1 MNSEATAT
9 TVLRDDLEAALGDL
23 ADEVTVGR
31 ERRLFV
37 TLADAGDLVPAMETL
52 RDEGITHL
60 STITG
65 LDDGEQYELLY
76 HMLRYGEYD
85 DGDLGEA
92 TSVTVRLFLD
102 RDDPTLASLVGTIPG
117 ASMYEREVMDML
129 GVEFEG
135 HPKPERLL
143 LADDWEAGPPLRKP
157 DAVQEEADDAGNGEE
172 AEEEAEETAT
182 EEEAEAE
189 EEGKESASEGEM
201 KESASEREMKETEPE
216 VEEEVDDDSADA
228 TDDAEGSEADES
240 TGNPDENPDGKAD
253 DPGNTGDA
261 DGTEDTEP

>member
-1 MNSEATAT
+1 MSSEATANT
-9 TVLRDDLEAALGDL
+9 ALRNDLEAALGDL
-23 ADEVTVGR
+23 ADEVAVGR

-37 TLADAGDLVPAMETL
+37 TLADAGELVPAMETL
-52 RDEGITHL
+52 REQGITHL

-76 HMLRYGEYD
+76 HMLQYGEYD

-102 RDDPTLASLVGTIPG
+102 RDDPTVASLVGTIPG

-157 DAVQEEADDAGNGEE
+157 DVIDEEDDEAGNGEE
-172 AEEEAEETAT
+172 AEEKAEEAASEEETEAEKEEEETAT
-182 EEEAEAE
+182 EEEAK
-189 EEGKESASEGEM
+189 G
-201 KESASEREMKETEPE
+201 TEPE
-216 VEEEVDDDSADA
+216 PEEEVDDDTADA
-228 TDDAEGSEADES
+228 TDATGDSDDADVSSEE
-240 TGNPDENPDGKAD
+240 PDGKPDGAED
-253 DPGNTGDA
+253 SDA
-261 DGTEDTEP
+261 DGAEDTEQ